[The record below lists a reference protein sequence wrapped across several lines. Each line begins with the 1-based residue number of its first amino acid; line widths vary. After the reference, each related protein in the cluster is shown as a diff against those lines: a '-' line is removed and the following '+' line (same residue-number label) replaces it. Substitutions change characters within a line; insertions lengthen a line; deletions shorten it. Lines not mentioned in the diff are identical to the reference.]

1 MKQSSANYLPGMFDI
16 QATTTKNHLLYG
28 DNLTIMRNMPSMS
41 IDLIYLDPPFN
52 SQRNYNLIYKK
63 LTGQPVPE
71 QEEAFCDAWE
81 LDAEKEQM
89 AKNMHIVLQEH
100 GVDEDIVAFWTAWI
114 NALRHTQPRLLA
126 YLVYMSYRL
135 LEMRRILK
143 PTGSVYLLSLIH
155 I

>member
-100 GVDEDIVAFWTAWI
+100 GVAERG
-114 NALRHTQPRLLA
+114 LGLLGHE
-126 YLVYMSYRL
+126 VWFEGGFCGNIPIRQ
-135 LEMRRILK
+135 RRQK
-143 PTGSVYLLSLIH
+143 
-155 I
+155 